1 MKKSQVRPLIK
12 RSRSQTFSET
22 GESYKI
28 VKNTVGKG
36 VFGKVHK
43 CINDQ
48 GKLVAIK
55 AAKYDEKYPSN
66 EYEILKML
74 SHPNCIQ
81 VFDRY
86 FTEMKGK
93 KKQLME
99 NIVMEYVDLN
109 LYDFIRSYTSVS
121 KRVPIFYV
129 KLFSYQ
135 LFAGLAYL
143 SSKCVVHRDIKPEN
157 LLINTANGSL
167 KICDFGNSKIIYP
180 NMESS
185 TYVASR
191 FYRAPELLMGCKN
204 YNGEIDVWSAGCVLA
219 EMVIGKP
226 IFIGKNTEE
235 MIQTI
240 ENILGNPSTND
251 LHEIKHTSK
260 VPLSSTPRSSSL
272 DSVLPPNTPI
282 DLKDLLKK
290 IFVYNP
296 AKRITAKECTKHKF
310 FKELFVKGMTM
321 PSGAPLPLL
330 IR

>member
-1 MKKSQVRPLIK
+1 MNKTQTKKLIK
-12 RSRSQTFSET
+12 RSRSQTFSDVGDT
-22 GESYKI
+22 YKV
-28 VKNTVGKG
+28 VKNTIGKG

-43 CINDQ
+43 CVNEQ

-55 AAKYDEKYPSN
+55 TAKYDEKCPSK
-66 EYEILKML
+66 EFEILKML
-74 SHPNCIQ
+74 SHPNCIK

-86 FTEMKGK
+86 FNESKGK
-93 KKQLME
+93 KKELME

-109 LYDFIRSYTSVS
+109 LYDFIKSYNSAS
-121 KRVPIFYV
+121 KRIPIFYV
-129 KLFSYQ
+129 KLFAYQ

-143 SSKCVVHRDIKPEN
+143 NSKFIVHRDIKPEN

-167 KICDFGNSKIIYP
+167 KICDFGNSKIITP
-180 NMESS
+180 NMEST

-191 FYRAPELLMGCKN
+191 FYRAPELLLGCKK

-219 EMVIGKP
+219 EMIIGKP
-226 IFIGKNTEE
+226 IFMGKNNEE
-235 MIQTI
+235 MIQKI
-240 ENILGNPSTND
+240 ESVLGNPSTND
-251 LHEIKHTSK
+251 FHSCA
-260 VPLSSTPRSSSL
+260 VPLSPNAKSTSL
-272 DSVLPPNTPI
+272 DSVLPANTPL
-282 DLKDLLKK
+282 DLKDLLKR

-330 IR
+330 IV